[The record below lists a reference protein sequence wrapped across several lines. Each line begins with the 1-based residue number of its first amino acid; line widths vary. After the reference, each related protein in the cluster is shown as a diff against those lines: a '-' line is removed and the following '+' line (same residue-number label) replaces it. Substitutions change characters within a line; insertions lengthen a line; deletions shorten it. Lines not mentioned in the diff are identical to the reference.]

1 MVGPCR
7 PCRGRSHVTLAG
19 SAWSGQPCA
28 QPTRLRPP
36 SLLQP
41 APHLPHP
48 VVPRPLQAMVGTCQ
62 RAGTVRRCALARQFD
77 EWLVRGLRHGCIFS
91 HHSCISGHGAWRKGR
106 AKCSMLVQ
114 GADRDLVKIWQKMH
128 AKRFDNI
135 VLKAKTVSAQATP
148 DGMEATVPSS
158 CCSTIHRKRK
168 ARARFLAAAWSANK
182 GLRVSAM
189 HAASIKPPLALHLA
203 QKRRQWR

>member
-1 MVGPCR
+1 MANPAHSPPACARLHCSSQPHTCR
-7 PCRGRSHVTLAG
+7 TPSCPDRCKPW
-19 SAWSGQPCA
+19 SAPAKVRA
-28 QPTRLRPP
+28 QYGAVRWRAN
-36 SLLQP
+36 SMNGWY
-41 APHLPHP
+41 A
-48 VVPRPLQAMVGTCQ
+48 ACGTD
-62 RAGTVRRCALARQFD
+62 ASFA
-77 EWLVRGLRHGCIFS
+77 

-203 QKRRQWR
+203 QQRRQWR